1 MTSTRRWN
9 SHSDVK
15 KHPDDSVLLAY
26 LRGQKLET
34 RSSVIQHIEN
44 EKCQVCFHRLNE
56 LEQVTNVLDVLQVMH
71 SHQYYP
77 ELTVAETY
85 ARIESTDHQPIS
97 AQTIIRDGKYR
108 QHPRK
113 SALRWISVPV
123 GVGLTII
130 FTAMLVFANLSGK
143 ALNPFSSHGHTNPE
157 PNILTVVVSPH
168 VVPTPQSN
176 ATATA
181 NATATDVVSSGATP
195 EAQEPYIKV
204 CSTKGNIAQLKL
216 VICGFNFDGMHK
228 AVLFFYVPGKEVF
241 WLPNIP
247 VDKHGKLHVA
257 WNIANCGNMP
267 IIIYGYEASG
277 SKLIKVGLYITSFGA
292 CIAPTTPV
300 VKPSQRSPKSGI

>member
-85 ARIESTDHQPIS
+85 ARIESTAHQRIS
-97 AQTIIRDGKYR
+97 AKTIIRDDKYR
-108 QHPRK
+108 QRPRK
-113 SALRWISVPV
+113 SAIRWISVPV
-123 GVGLTII
+123 GFSLAII
-130 FTAMLVFANLSGK
+130 FTAMLVFANLSGRT
-143 ALNPFSSHGHTNPE
+143 LNPISSNGHTSSSP
-157 PNILTVVVSPH
+157 IMLTVVVAPH
-168 VVPTPQSN
+168 PSPTPDP
-176 ATATA
+176 
-181 NATATDVVSSGATP
+181 NATATDTGSSGATP
-195 EAQEPYIKV
+195 EAKGPHIKV
-204 CSTKGNIAQLKL
+204 CSTKANIAQLQL
-216 VICGFNFDGMHK
+216 VICGFSFDSAHK
-228 AVLFFYVPGKEVF
+228 AVLFFAVPGKAAF

-247 VDKHGKLHVA
+247 VDNHGKFHVA
-257 WNIANCGNMP
+257 WNIADCGKIP
-267 IIIYGYEASG
+267 ITIYGYEATG
-277 SKLIKVGLYITSFGA
+277 SKLIIVRLHITSFGA
-292 CIAPTTPV
+292 CVASPTPV
-300 VKPSQRSPKSGI
+300 VKPSWRSPKSGS

>member
-9 SHSDVK
+9 SHSNVK

-26 LRGQKLET
+26 LRRQKLET
-34 RSSVIQHIEN
+34 RASVIQHIEN

-56 LEQVTNVLDVLQVMH
+56 LEQVTNALDVLQVMH

-77 ELTVAETY
+77 ELTVVETY
-85 ARIESTDHQPIS
+85 ARIESKAHQRIP
-97 AQTIIRDGKYR
+97 AKTIIGDGKYR
-108 QHPRK
+108 QRPRK
-113 SALRWISVPV
+113 SAIRWISLPV
-123 GVGLTII
+123 GVGLAII
-130 FTAMLVFANLSGK
+130 FTAMIVFANLSGNT
-143 ALNPFSSHGHTNPE
+143 LNPFPSHGHTSPE

-168 VVPTPQSN
+168 GVPAPQP
-176 ATATA
+176 

-195 EAQEPYIKV
+195 EAKEPYIKV

-216 VICGFNFDGMHK
+216 VICGFSFDSMHK
-228 AVLFFYVPGKEVF
+228 AVLFIDVPGKEVF

-247 VDKHGKLHVA
+247 VDKHGKFHVA

-267 IIIYGYEASG
+267 IIIYGYEATG

-300 VKPSQRSPKSGI
+300 GKPSQRSAKSGN